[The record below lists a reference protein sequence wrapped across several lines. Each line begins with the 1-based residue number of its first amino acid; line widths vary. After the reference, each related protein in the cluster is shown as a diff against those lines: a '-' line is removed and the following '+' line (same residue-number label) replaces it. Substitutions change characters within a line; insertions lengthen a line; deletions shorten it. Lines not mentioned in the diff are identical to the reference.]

1 MMMPVSSP
9 CTVYPGSAQLFNGDT
24 LLFSLDDAGVVRDQV
39 GSVFK
44 PHELRAVRRGE
55 HVSASMYHTRTG
67 QFSVNRL
74 EYMTDVLIDPGRLEE
89 FYLIQ
94 IPLQGTAEIRC
105 GDSEFESGPE
115 MASLI
120 SPQLPLQMRWN
131 AASPQLAI
139 RINKED
145 MAYHCRQ
152 HLPQSCEQHTPV
164 FMPELDLSSCAGR
177 SLMQMVN
184 LYVEAVL
191 QKDHPLHNP
200 LALRQYESALL
211 NTLLFGLKSDA
222 DLYSG
227 QRDQIASPYFVRR
240 TEEFI
245 REHLDEALNIEML
258 AEQAGVSVR
267 TLHAGFRK
275 FRQHTPMGLLREL
288 RLDRVREELMASE
301 HQSVTDV
308 AFRWGFTH
316 LGRFSQEYRRRFGES
331 PSETKRFRLAP

>member
-1 MMMPVSSP
+1 MMMPISTP
-9 CTVYPGSAQLFNGDT
+9 NTVYPGAARLFNGEN
-24 LLFSLDDAGVVRDQV
+24 LLFALDDTGDIQHQV

-44 PHELRAVRRGE
+44 PHELRAARRGE
-55 HVSASMYHTRTG
+55 HVGASMYHTRTG

-74 EYMTDVLIDPGRLEE
+74 EYMNDVLIDPGRLED

-94 IPLQGTAEIRC
+94 IPLQGSAEIRC
-105 GDSEFESGPE
+105 GEHEFESGPE

-139 RINKED
+139 RINKDD

-184 LYVEAVL
+184 LYVEAAL
-191 QKDHPLHNP
+191 QTDHPLHNP

-211 NTLLFGLKSDA
+211 NTLLFGVKSNA
-222 DLYSG
+222 ELLAG
-227 QRDQIASPYFVRR
+227 PRDSVASPYFVRR

-288 RLDRVREELMASE
+288 RLDRVREELLTRD

-316 LGRFSQEYRRRFGES
+316 LGRFSQEYRRRFGET
-331 PSETKRFRLAP
+331 PSETKHFRSAG